1 MSIGVV
7 LFALLI
13 AFLIFMVGMLIGIG
27 CGSSE
32 YRTDVLGLIVKE
44 KLNVPVKLTEYLTKE

>member
-7 LFALLI
+7 LFTLLI
-13 AFLIFMVGMLIGIG
+13 AFLIFMLGNLIGTG

-32 YRTDVLGLIVKE
+32 YRTGVLEFIVKE
-44 KLNVPVKLTEYLTKE
+44 KLNVPVKLIEYLTKE

>member
-7 LFALLI
+7 LFGLLV
-13 AFLIFMVGMLIGIG
+13 AFVTFMFGMLIGIG

-32 YRTDVLGLIVKE
+32 YRTGVLEFIVKE
-44 KLNVPVKLTEYLTKE
+44 KLNVPVKLIEYLTKE